1 VVLNHIFFDQ
11 SKSELKPESFDEL
24 HKLVNTLNKYPQ
36 MKITVTGHT
45 DNVGDFYLN
54 VQLSKDRA
62 KAVADYL
69 AGKGIEE
76 NRIEYKG
83 MGGLYPMAPNTT
95 EENKT
100 KNRRVEFAVK

>member
-1 VVLNHIFFDQ
+1 MLNHIFFDQ

-36 MKITVTGHT
+36 MKITITGHT

-69 AGKGIEE
+69 LQKGITGS
-76 NRIEYKG
+76 RIEFKG
-83 MGGLYPMAPNTT
+83 MGALYPVAPNTT
-95 EENKT
+95 EDNKI
-100 KNRRVEFAVK
+100 KNRRVEFAVR